1 MSRVAVV
8 LQQTRYAA
16 VANRVWSATTVTT
29 NSSPSSG
36 SSNTARSIYSAKSS
50 RIKTLSFK
58 REYHLYFTL
67 LYFPSL
73 TAMNDWEWPL
83 WCKCIAFL
91 SQTSHFPGHLPIS
104 SGPLLARGKVNARL
118 IMHCVIKFLLY
129 YIFISLGFS
138 LQQKQQQISSNVN
151 SVQSNAM
158 NGNNI
163 SSRATSS
170 ERQLVERR
178 LALLNRDIDQKRGAI
193 KNIRLSLQQTN
204 VSE

>member
-1 MSRVAVV
+1 
-8 LQQTRYAA
+8 
-16 VANRVWSATTVTT
+16 
-29 NSSPSSG
+29 
-36 SSNTARSIYSAKSS
+36 
-50 RIKTLSFK
+50 
-58 REYHLYFTL
+58 
-67 LYFPSL
+67 
-73 TAMNDWEWPL
+73 
-83 WCKCIAFL
+83 
-91 SQTSHFPGHLPIS
+91 
-104 SGPLLARGKVNARL
+104 
-118 IMHCVIKFLLY
+118 MHCVIKFLLY

-170 ERQLVERR
+170 ERQQVERR